1 MNTNNNVVFNA
12 SQFTV
17 REPSMFVFVS
27 IDPEGDTGRFVEQ
40 FGSTWKKIPNHP
52 NHRFIG
58 DAKSQ
63 VYVTLWMG
71 DEENP
76 PSVAIYHDMEINAF
90 KEAFLSNNIDP
101 SRSDVFALE
110 VDIAY
115 AGGVAMQKLKEAGLW
130 K

>member
-1 MNTNNNVVFNA
+1 MNTNSKVVFDA
-12 SQFTV
+12 SKFSV
-17 REPSMFVFVS
+17 REPTMFIFPHRNPV
-27 IDPEGDTGRFVEQ
+27 GDSARFSDQ
-40 FGSTWKKIPNHP
+40 FGFSWKKIPNHP

-101 SRSDVFALE
+101 SRSDVFTLE
-110 VDIAY
+110 VDISY